1 MPRAPTPCWRSA
13 VPDWQGAFAD
23 ALLDPERPVPPG
35 LVRPDG
41 LPAGRRFDIYR
52 NNVVVA
58 LIEALGE
65 AFPVVRA
72 VVGEEFFD
80 AMAGAYVR
88 AHPPSSPRMMFYGDG
103 FAPFLASFPPA
114 AGLPYLPDV
123 ARLEYA
129 RRLAYHAAD
138 DPVADPSVLGG
149 LDASALME
157 ARLALR
163 AACHVLRSA
172 HPVHAIWRFNATE
185 DKSPVRPAAEDV
197 LVSRPD
203 ESVLVQLLPPGGAAF
218 LLALQAGEPLGR
230 AAERA
235 AADAP
240 AFDLG
245 ANLASVFSARIVTT
259 ISIQQD

>member
-1 MPRAPTPCWRSA
+1 M
-13 VPDWQGAFAD
+13 PDWQGAFAE
-23 ALLDPERPVPPG
+23 ALLDPAKPAPPG

-41 LPAGRRFDIYR
+41 RPAGRRFDIYR

-58 LIEALGE
+58 LVEALGE
-65 AFPVVRA
+65 AFPVVKA
-72 VVGEEFFD
+72 AVGEEFFE
-80 AMAGAYVR
+80 AMAGVYVR

-103 FAPFLASFPPA
+103 FAPFLEGFPPA

-138 DPVADPSVLGG
+138 EPAADPAVLGG
-149 LDASALME
+149 FDAAALME
-157 ARLALR
+157 ARFTLQD
-163 AACHVLRSA
+163 ACHVLRSA
-172 HPVHAIWRFNATE
+172 HPVHAIWRYNATD

-203 ESVLVQLLPPGGAAF
+203 DEVLVQLLPPGGAAF
-218 LLALQAGEPLGR
+218 LLALQKGEPLGR
-230 AAERA
+230 AAA
-235 AADAP
+235 GASADAP

-245 ANLASVFSARIVTT
+245 ANLASVFSARIVST

>member
-1 MPRAPTPCWRSA
+1 MPE
-13 VPDWQGAFAD
+13 WQGAFAE
-23 ALLDPERPVPPG
+23 ALLDPARSPPPG

-41 LPAGRRFDIYR
+41 RPAGRRFDIYR

-58 LIEALGE
+58 LVEALGE

-72 VVGEEFFD
+72 LVGEEFFE
-80 AMAGAYVR
+80 AMAGVYVR
-88 AHPPSSPRMMFYGDG
+88 AHPPSSPRMMFYGEG
-103 FAPFLASFPPA
+103 LAAFLEGFPPA

-138 DPVADPSVLGG
+138 EPAADPSVLGG
-149 LDASALME
+149 LDAAALME
-157 ARLALR
+157 ARLSLQ

-172 HPVHAIWRFNATE
+172 HPVHAIWRFNATD

-197 LVSRPD
+197 LVSRPE

-218 LLALQAGEPLGR
+218 LLALQAGEPLGH

-235 AADAP
+235 AVDAP
-240 AFDLG
+240 RFDLG
-245 ANLASVFSARIVTT
+245 ANLASVFSARIVSA

>member
-1 MPRAPTPCWRSA
+1 MP
-13 VPDWQGAFAD
+13 DYQDAFTE
-23 ALLDPERPVPPG
+23 ALLDPARPPPPG

-41 LPAGRRFDIYR
+41 RPAGRRFDIYR

-72 VVGEEFFD
+72 VVGEAFFD
-80 AMAGAYVR
+80 AMAGVYVR
-88 AHPPSSPRMMFYGDG
+88 AHPPASPRMMFYGEG
-103 FAPFLASFPPA
+103 FAPFLEGFPPA

-138 DPVADPSVLGG
+138 DTSRRHRSVLGG
-149 LDASALME
+149 LHAAALME
-157 ARLALR
+157 ARLSLQ

-185 DKSPVRPAAEDV
+185 DKITGAARCRGRAGVAAGREA
-197 LVSRPD
+197 
-203 ESVLVQLLPPGGAAF
+203 VLVQLLPPGGAAF
-218 LLALQAGEPLGR
+218 LLALQAGEPLGH

-240 AFDLG
+240 TFDLG
-245 ANLASVFSARIVTT
+245 ANLASIFSARIVSA

>member
-1 MPRAPTPCWRSA
+1 M
-13 VPDWQGAFAD
+13 PDWQGAFAE
-23 ALLDPERPVPPG
+23 ALLDPAKPPPPG

-41 LPAGRRFDIYR
+41 RPAGRRFDIYR

-65 AFPVVRA
+65 AFPVLRA
-72 VVGEEFFD
+72 LVGEAFFE
-80 AMAGAYVR
+80 AMAGVYVR
-88 AHPPSSPRMMFYGDG
+88 AHPPSSPRMMFYGEG
-103 FAPFLASFPPA
+103 LAPFLESFPPA

-123 ARLEYA
+123 ARLEHA

-138 DPVADPSVLGG
+138 EPAADPSVLGG
-149 LDASALME
+149 LDAPALME
-157 ARLALR
+157 ARLSLQ

-172 HPVHAIWRFNATE
+172 HPVHAIWRYNATD

-197 LVSRPD
+197 LVSRPE

-218 LLALQAGEPLGR
+218 LLALRAGAPLGR

-235 AADAP
+235 LADAP

-245 ANLASVFSARIVTT
+245 ANLASVFSALIVSA
-259 ISIQQD
+259 ISTQQD

>member
-1 MPRAPTPCWRSA
+1 MPE
-13 VPDWQGAFAD
+13 WQGAFAE
-23 ALLDPERPVPPG
+23 ALLDPARPPPPG

-41 LPAGRRFDIYR
+41 RPAGRRFDIYR

-72 VVGEEFFD
+72 LVEEEFFE
-80 AMAGAYVR
+80 AMAGVYVR
-88 AHPPSSPRMMFYGDG
+88 AHPPSSPRMMFYGEG
-103 FAPFLASFPPA
+103 LAAFLEGFPPA

-138 DPVADPSVLGG
+138 EAAADPSVLGG
-149 LDASALME
+149 LDAAALME
-157 ARLALR
+157 ARLSLQ

-172 HPVHAIWRFNATE
+172 HPVHAIWRYNATD
-185 DKSPVRPAAEDV
+185 DKAPVRPAAEDV
-197 LVSRPD
+197 LVSRP
-203 ESVLVQLLPPGGAAF
+203 EETVLVQLLPPGGAAF
-218 LLALQAGEPLGR
+218 LLALRTGESLGR

-245 ANLASVFSARIVTT
+245 ANLASVFSARIVSA
-259 ISIQQD
+259 ISTQQD

>member
-1 MPRAPTPCWRSA
+1 MADYQH
-13 VPDWQGAFAD
+13 VFAE
-23 ALLDPERPVPPG
+23 ALLDPARPVPPG

-41 LPAGRRFDIYR
+41 RPAGRRFDIYR

-58 LIEALGE
+58 LVEALGE

-72 VVGEEFFD
+72 IVGEEFFE
-80 AMAGAYVR
+80 AMAGVHVR
-88 AHPPSSPRMMFYGDG
+88 AHPPSSPRMMFYGER
-103 FAPFLASFPPA
+103 FAPFLESFPPA

-129 RRLAYHAAD
+129 RRLACHAAD
-138 DPVADPSVLGG
+138 EPAADPSALAG
-149 LDASALME
+149 LDPAALME
-157 ARLALR
+157 ARLSLQ

-172 HPVHAIWRFNATE
+172 HPVHAIWRYNATD
-185 DKSPVRPAAEDV
+185 DKAPVRPAAEDV

-203 ESVLVQLLPPGGAAF
+203 EEVFVQLLPPGGAAF
-218 LLALQAGEPLGR
+218 LLALRAGEPLGR

-245 ANLASVFSARIVTT
+245 ASLASVFSARIVSA

>member
-1 MPRAPTPCWRSA
+1 MPE
-13 VPDWQGAFAD
+13 WQGAFAE
-23 ALLDPERPVPPG
+23 ALLDPARSPPPG

-41 LPAGRRFDIYR
+41 RPAGRRFDIYR

-58 LIEALGE
+58 LVEALGE
-65 AFPVVRA
+65 AFPVVRTL
-72 VVGEEFFD
+72 VGDEFFE
-80 AMAGAYVR
+80 AMAGVYVR
-88 AHPPSSPRMMFYGDG
+88 AHPPPSPRMMFYGEG
-103 FAPFLASFPPA
+103 LAPFLESFPPA

-138 DPVADPSVLGG
+138 EPAADPSVLGG
-149 LDASALME
+149 LDAAALME
-157 ARLALR
+157 ARLSLQ
-163 AACHVLRSA
+163 AACHVLHSA
-172 HPVHAIWRFNATE
+172 HPVHAIWRFNATD

-197 LVSRPD
+197 LVSRP
-203 ESVLVQLLPPGGAAF
+203 EETVLVQLLPPGGAAF
-218 LLALQAGEPLGR
+218 LLALRAGEPLRR

-240 AFDLG
+240 TFDLG
-245 ANLASVFSARIVTT
+245 ANLASVFSARIVSA

>member
-1 MPRAPTPCWRSA
+1 M
-13 VPDWQGAFAD
+13 
-23 ALLDPERPVPPG
+23 PPG

-41 LPAGRRFDIYR
+41 LPAGRRFDVYR

-65 AFPVVRA
+65 AFPVVRTL
-72 VVGEEFFD
+72 VGDEFFE
-80 AMAGAYVR
+80 AMAGVYVR

-103 FAPFLASFPPA
+103 FAPFLESFPPA

-138 DPVADPSVLGG
+138 DPVADPSALGG
-149 LDASALME
+149 LDAPALME
-157 ARLALR
+157 ARLPLR
-163 AACHVLRSA
+163 AACRILRSA
-172 HPVHAIWRFNATE
+172 HPVHAIWRFNATD

-197 LVSRPD
+197 LVSRPE
-203 ESVLVQLLPPGGAAF
+203 ESVLVQLLPPGAAAF

-240 AFDLG
+240 EFDLG
-245 ANLASVFSARIVTT
+245 ANLASVFSARIVTA